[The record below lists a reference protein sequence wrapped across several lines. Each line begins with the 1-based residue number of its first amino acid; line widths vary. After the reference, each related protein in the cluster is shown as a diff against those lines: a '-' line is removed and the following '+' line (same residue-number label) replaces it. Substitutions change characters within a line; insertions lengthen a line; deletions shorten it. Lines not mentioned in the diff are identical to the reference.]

1 MDCMLI
7 PRIAERLLARKQW
20 LATAES
26 CTGGMIAQLLT
37 SIAGS
42 SEWFERGLVT
52 YSNRAK
58 VELLGVPQAVIDRHG
73 AVSRECAEAMA
84 LGLLEN
90 APVQWAISVTG
101 IAGPGGGSKEKPVGT
116 VWIGLASAGG
126 AEAKH
131 FLFKGDREGIRR
143 QSAEAALLM
152 LDEKISVAGNPQ

>member
-1 MDCMLI
+1 MADPQLYEL
-7 PRIAERLLARKQW
+7 AERVGQALKARGLM

-58 VELLGVPQAVIDRHG
+58 VELLGVPQAVIDGHG
-73 AVSRECAEAMA
+73 AVSRECGEAMA
-84 LGLLEN
+84 LGVLKN

-101 IAGPGGGSKEKPVGT
+101 IAGPGGGSVDKPVGT
-116 VWIGLASAGG
+116 VWIGVAHAGA
-126 AEAKH
+126 AEARH
-131 FLFKGDREGIRR
+131 FLFEGDREGIRR
-143 QSAEAALLM
+143 QSAEAALAL
-152 LDEKISVAGNPQ
+152 LDARLR